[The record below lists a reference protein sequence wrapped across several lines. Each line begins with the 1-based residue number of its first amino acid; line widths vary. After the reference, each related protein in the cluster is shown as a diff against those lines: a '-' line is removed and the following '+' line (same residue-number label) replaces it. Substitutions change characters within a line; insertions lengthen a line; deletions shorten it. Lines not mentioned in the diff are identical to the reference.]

1 MYTYYSQAHIDSFK
15 TFTLTT
21 YRHFRRTHL
30 QHTDTYRIKTHTLE
44 SVNNTDPM
52 NNNTQILSTHKKVL
66 NRYREQKEGRWWLT
80 S

>member
-1 MYTYYSQAHIDSFK
+1 MYTYYSQAHSDSFK